1 MSSEQTRHIVIIAS
15 YLNHPGG
22 YERIVPSIANLFTE
36 KGNKVTLLIIGNT
49 SETFYPIHNK
59 VNIILKPYHF
69 GIADK
74 GNMISRKIK
83 MLSDI
88 RGLKKILF
96 QLSPDIVIGTEYHIS
111 ISAQLTG
118 IKKKAKLI
126 AWEHTP
132 IAQSNKNRFWNF
144 LFKKYY
150 PRFNAIVCLTKAEK
164 HFFSQLAPTSVIHN
178 FTDNQSGNYASLQS
192 KTILSIARLS
202 PEKGIDLL
210 LQTAKKVLS
219 LHPSWKWKLIGTG
232 PLKKMVKDF
241 IINEN
246 LSTQLILQE
255 PTSSHLNDEYLQASL
270 FVLSSRYESM
280 SMVLLEAQS
289 FGVPLVSF
297 NCPDGPAE
305 IITHEVN
312 GLMAPKE
319 NSDALAQAILSLI
332 ENPSQAKQLSQQAI
346 TNAIHFNSDSV
357 YTNWESLFD
366 KLLL

>member
-1 MSSEQTRHIVIIAS
+1 MKISNRHIVIIAS
-15 YLNHPGG
+15 FLNHPGG

-36 KGNKVTLLIIGNT
+36 NDNKVTLIIIGNT
-49 SETFYPIHNK
+49 AETFYPIHKN

-69 GIADK
+69 GIADT

-111 ISAQLTG
+111 ICAQLTG
-118 IKKKAKLI
+118 IQKFSKLI

-132 IAQSNKNRFWNF
+132 IAQSKKNRFWNL

-150 PRFNAIVCLTKAEK
+150 PRFNAIVCLNKTEK
-164 HFFSQLAPTSVIHN
+164 HFFSQLAPTYIIHN
-178 FTDNQSGNYASLQS
+178 FTDNHSGSFTTLQS
-192 KTILSIARLS
+192 KSILSIARLS

-210 LQTAKKVLS
+210 LQTAKKVLP
-219 LHPSWKWKLIGTG
+219 LHPTWKWKLIGTG
-232 PLKKMVKDF
+232 PLKKMVTDF
-241 IINEN
+241 IDQEN
-246 LSTQLILQE
+246 LNNHFILQK
-255 PTSSHLNDEYLQASL
+255 PNGSRLDDEYLNASL

-289 FGVPLVSF
+289 YGLPLISF

-305 IITHEVN
+305 NISHDEN
-312 GLMAPKE
+312 GLLVPAE
-319 NSDALAQAILSLI
+319 NSDALAQAVLSLI
-332 ENPSQAKQLSQQAI
+332 ENPSKAKKISHQAI
-346 TNAIHFNSDSV
+346 VNAAQFNSETV
-357 YTNWESLFD
+357 YAQWSSFFD
-366 KLLL
+366 KLLH